1 VRKHRV
7 PHYVIVG
14 CALLFFV
21 NNAFALDLPPIET
34 GTLPVEEP
42 PVELPPV
49 EESTVELPPVE
60 LPPVE
65 SPTVEESLP
74 EIPQNET
81 ISDQNPQLPP
91 SETPSTPAP
100 SVGSDKTSD
109 SNDSGSSG
117 NNNVAE
123 QISNNDG
130 DENANT
136 AKSLQIQPSANITDS
151 QMLHTW
157 AEFSAALVNGNQT
170 IAINN
175 TSQIPQVV
183 STNSV
188 SKISQDVQSVLL
200 DVSFPPLTN
209 GIDIV
214 STLGLPTYTLPSLV
228 EAVPIIPAL
237 VTTVDSGSGQFIVA
251 PLGKIL
257 PGQKVIIS
265 VADSVIP
272 SFGGLKEI
280 SFQPSK
286 DAAPI
291 GQPPPDEWMTAEVND
306 GIPSSLPTDGLDSK
320 PVLFINIQYPFE
332 QSGTGYNWGDPKTHA
347 QPPTMTIV
355 LNKDIV
361 EIKKDDAGCPI
372 VDAYTLSSGTWT
384 SNGLGE
390 ISSESI
396 SPEKCHIVIQTQHFS
411 KFAFSLRHIN
421 SIQNSGPGLFGLG
434 TVISGTS
441 ADYLVQD
448 KADIVNEPE
457 VPPVTEFAAFAEP
470 SEGFDGVHCMQS
482 YAHTL
487 MIGKYTNGDKPLGLV
502 ILKMTL
508 LDSLGNVI
516 ATGKGNIA
524 DIEAHQTKEFHAIT
538 RHAGNFDSCSI
549 HVSSKIPKIRN

>member
-1 VRKHRV
+1 MRKHSLS
-7 PHYVIVG
+7 HYVIIG
-14 CALLFFV
+14 CTLLFSI
-21 NNAFALDLPPIET
+21 NNAFALDLPPTET
-34 GTLPVEEP
+34 GTLPVEIP

-49 EESTVELPPVE
+49 EAPSSETSQNETVSESPQVPPAEIPPVPLPPV
-60 LPPVE
+60 
-65 SPTVEESLP
+65 
-74 EIPQNET
+74 
-81 ISDQNPQLPP
+81 
-91 SETPSTPAP
+91 
-100 SVGSDKTSD
+100 GSGKTSD
-109 SNDSGSSG
+109 SNDHVSSG
-117 NNNVAE
+117 NNNVSE
-123 QISNNDG
+123 RISKIDDNKN
-130 DENANT
+130 EKAS
-136 AKSLQIQPSANITDS
+136 KPLQIQPNANITDS
-151 QMLHTW
+151 QMIHTW
-157 AEFSAALVNGNQT
+157 TKFSAALVNDNQT

-175 TSQIPQVV
+175 TNQIPQVV

-188 SKISQDVQSVLL
+188 SKIGQNVQSVLL
-200 DVSFPPLTN
+200 DVSFPSLTN
-209 GIDIV
+209 AIDIIN
-214 STLGLPTYTLPSLV
+214 TLGLPTYTLPNLV
-228 EAVPIIPAL
+228 EAIPVIPTL
-237 VTTVDSGSGQFIVA
+237 VTTVDSESGQFIVA

-257 PGQKVIIS
+257 PGQKIIIS

-280 SFQPSK
+280 SFQPSE
-286 DAAPI
+286 DAVPI

-306 GIPSSLPTDGLDSK
+306 VIPSSLPTDGLHSK

-332 QSGTGYNWGDPKTHA
+332 QSSTGYNWGNPKTYTH
-347 QPPTMTIV
+347 PPTMTIV
-355 LNKDIV
+355 LNKNIV

-372 VDAYTLSSGTWT
+372 IDAYTLSSGTWV

-396 SPEKCHIVIQTQHFS
+396 SPEKCHIVVQTQHFS

-448 KADIVNEPE
+448 KADVVSESKIQPI
-457 VPPVTEFAAFAEP
+457 TEFAAFAES
-470 SEGFDGVHCMQS
+470 SEGFDGIYCVKS
-482 YAHTL
+482 YSHAL

-516 ATGKGNIA
+516 ATGRGNIA
-524 DIEAHQTKEFHAIT
+524 DIEAYQTKEFHAIT

-549 HVSSKIPKIRN
+549 HINSAIPKIRN